1 MNTKLK
7 CLLLDDELPGLT
19 YLRMLCEQI
28 PGLEVVK
35 AFNDPIKLMQAS
47 TDLDFDLCI
56 LDIEMP
62 GLNGLEVAQLLK
74 GKPVIFIT
82 AYKEFAAEA
91 FDLDAVDYIR
101 KPIQKD
107 RLEKAI
113 TKAERLIEK
122 GKAEKQFMQ
131 LNTNKGKALIAFD
144 QLLLITSA
152 EKDKRDKLAYLENG
166 HQITLKNISF
176 EQLLAMLPEDN
187 FCRIS
192 KKDIIALKAV
202 RFFTHQEI
210 TTLVLPENEEK
221 ELVLTIGDNFRKDF
235 MDKVSG

>member
-1 MNTKLK
+1 M
-7 CLLLDDELPGLT
+7 DDELPGLT

-35 AFNDPIKLMQAS
+35 AFNDPVKLMQAS
-47 TDLDFDLCI
+47 ETLDFDLCI

-62 GLNGLEVAQLLK
+62 GLNGLEVAGLLK

-101 KPIQKD
+101 KPIQKE

-113 TKAERLIEK
+113 TKAAKLIEK
-122 GKAEKQFMQ
+122 VKTEKQFMQ
-131 LNTNKGKALIAFD
+131 LNTNKGKALVAFD

-152 EKDKRDKLAYLENG
+152 EKEKRDKVAYLENG
-166 HQITLKNISF
+166 TEITLKNISF
-176 EQLLAMLPEDN
+176 EQLLTLLPAEN
-187 FCRIS
+187 FCRVS
-192 KKDIIALKAV
+192 KRDIIALKAI
-202 RFFTHQEI
+202 RFFTHQEV
-210 TTLVLPENEEK
+210 TTNILTESTDK
-221 ELVLTIGDNFRKDF
+221 ELVITLGDNFRKEF
-235 MDKVSG
+235 LEKVSG

>member
-1 MNTKLK
+1 LNTKLK

>member
-1 MNTKLK
+1 M
-7 CLLLDDELPGLT
+7 LDDELPGLT

-28 PGLEVVK
+28 PGLEVVR

-47 TDLDFDLCI
+47 ESLDFDLCI
-56 LDIEMP
+56 MDIEMP

-101 KPIQKD
+101 KPIQKE
-107 RLEKAI
+107 RLEKAVL
-113 TKAERLIEK
+113 KAAKLIEK
-122 GKAEKQFMQ
+122 GKTEKQFMQ
-131 LNTNKGKALIAFD
+131 LNTSKGKAIVAFD

-152 EKDKRDKLAYLENG
+152 EKEKRDKVAFLENG
-166 HQITLKNISF
+166 IEITLKNISF
-176 EQLLAMLPEDN
+176 EQLLGLLPTEN

-202 RFFTHQEI
+202 RFFTHQEV
-210 TTLVLPENEEK
+210 TTSIIPENSDK
-221 ELVLTIGDNFRKDF
+221 ELVITLGDNFRKDF
-235 MDKVSG
+235 LEKVSG